1 MTILFHDY
9 ETGFTI
15 EADVLRGMG
24 PHGECEAEVVSL
36 TLDGDEYDG
45 PERGR
50 LEQIAVDRWFEQ
62 QNAYGIFTPDW
73 RTA

>member
-1 MTILFHDY
+1 MISFYDFQM
-9 ETGFTI
+9 EASV
-15 EADVLRGMG
+15 EADVVRGTG
-24 PHGECEAEVVSL
+24 PHGEREAEVVSL

-45 PERGR
+45 PERER

-62 QNAYGIFTPDW
+62 QNAYGIFTAEW